1 MMLVNVCG
9 HFRWTKAE
17 EGDFMRLLRTYGVKD
32 SNSETV
38 IDWTRF
44 RELSTCLKKK
54 SDEAMLEQLYCV
66 LAMCTLQ
73 QGGELS
79 AVDKRRA
86 ASVEQIS
93 AKRAEKLMNRS

>member
-1 MMLVNVCG
+1 M
-9 HFRWTKAE
+9 
-17 EGDFMRLLRTYGVKD
+17 YGVKD

-38 IDWTRF
+38 IDWSRF

-66 LAMCTLQ
+66 LAMCTHQ

-86 ASVEQIS
+86 SSVEQIT
-93 AKRAEKLMNRS
+93 AKRAEKLMNRLMMEML